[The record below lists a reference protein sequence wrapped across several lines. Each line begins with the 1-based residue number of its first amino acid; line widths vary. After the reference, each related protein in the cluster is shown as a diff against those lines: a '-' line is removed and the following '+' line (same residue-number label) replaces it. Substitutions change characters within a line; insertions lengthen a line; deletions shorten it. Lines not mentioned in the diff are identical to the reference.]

1 MYTESTPPTADVG
14 NRAVNETD
22 QVFSEEMLEDYPT
35 SPVPDHR
42 TVGGIRIGMVNG
54 SLAFAVP
61 GLITGLELGGS
72 LGIKRSLIAFLIGGL
87 FLAVV
92 GSVTGIVGAA
102 NRLTSYM
109 LIKFV
114 FGRNGAKL
122 VNVAFAIALFGWFG
136 VNTDLFSG
144 AAAELSYQ
152 LFSVTPEIWALEIGA
167 GILITAST
175 LLGFRLLNRMS
186 AVFVPI
192 LFVVIVFLLLR
203 GLNAG
208 SNDLSS
214 TLFDSSMTL
223 GQGISAVVGSFIVAV
238 VLMPD
243 FTRFAKSSGSAVIAS
258 FLPFLLL
265 STFVYIAA
273 AIAGNAVAETD
284 ALGVMLALGMGF
296 AAFSLLILSSWITGV
311 INLYSC
317 SLCLNSV
324 FPGYAEWRIV
334 VASGIA
340 GTIAASFDLLD
351 SFTGFLF
358 SLAIIFAPI
367 CGIYA
372 TDFFIFRRSKAYD
385 IAELESVRSISI
397 EALLAWAIGT
407 TTAYL
412 SYKSVFQLTSI
423 EAADSI
429 IAATLSYY
437 FLGRARRN
445 FG

>member
-1 MYTESTPPTADVG
+1 MNDADP
-14 NRAVNETD
+14 
-22 QVFSEEMLEDYPT
+22 VFSEDMLDDYPT

-61 GLITGLELGGS
+61 GLVTGLELGGS
-72 LGIKRSLIAFLIGGL
+72 LGINRSLIAFLLGGI

-92 GSVTGIVGAA
+92 GSITGIVGAA

-122 VNVAFAIALFGWFG
+122 VNVAFAVALFGWFG

-144 AAAELSYQ
+144 AAAELSLQ
-152 LFSVTPEIWALEIGA
+152 LFGVIPAVWALEIGA

-186 AVFVPI
+186 AVFVPV
-192 LFVVIVFLLLR
+192 LFVVIVFLLIR
-203 GLNAG
+203 GLDAG
-208 SNDLSS
+208 TNGLAA

-243 FTRFAKSSGSAVIAS
+243 FTRFARSKRSAVTAS
-258 FLPFLLL
+258 FLPFLFL
-265 STFVYIAA
+265 STFVYVAA
-273 AIAGNAVAETD
+273 AIAGSAVAESD
-284 ALGVMLALGMGF
+284 ALAVMLALGMGF
-296 AAFSLLILSSWITGV
+296 AAFSLLVLSSWIAGV

-324 FPGYAEWRIV
+324 FTGYAEWRIV

-340 GTIAASFDLLD
+340 GTIAASFNLLE
-351 SFTGFLF
+351 SFTTFLF

-367 CGIYA
+367 CGVYV
-372 TDFFIFRRSKAYD
+372 TDFFVFRRGKAYD
-385 IAELESVRSISI
+385 IAELESVRSVSV

-407 TTAYL
+407 GTAFL
-412 SYKSVFQLTSI
+412 SYKSIFQLTSI

-429 IAATLSYY
+429 IVASLSYY
-437 FLGRARRN
+437 LMGYARRR
-445 FG
+445 FS